1 MNDTKYRTDV
11 DNYKQ
16 FSEHASALYKF
27 MVGFLDK
34 YGVLTVDWVGYTLG
48 LNKEGRPISKQTP
61 EELSESIRSLG
72 EKLKQPE
79 IREAFIESIK
89 EMEPVLKEAVFS
101 LLNVALGAGEFIM
114 KDIIT
119 FVCSDTPAAPV
130 CGLFKFA
137 NNAVEFGEDILDTSR
152 SSLNSVKGL
161 NESTSKLFN
170 KLQDAKQ
177 KIEQR
182 VNNATQE
189 MQLPVVPQIKVP
201 TMQSQ
206 LQQNIPSVQPIMTST
221 NQTNVQ
227 SGGAKAFKKY
237 AKERKTLETRLNKS
251 LRKFLNLKKSN
262 KTRRKRRK

>member
-16 FSEHASALYKF
+16 FSEYALSIYKF
-27 MVGFLDK
+27 MIGVLDK
-34 YGVLTVDWVGYTLG
+34 YGILTVDWVGYTLG
-48 LNKEGRPISKQTP
+48 LNKEGRPISQQTP

-79 IREAFIESIK
+79 IRDAFIDSIK

-101 LLNVALGAGEFIM
+101 FLNVALGTGEFVL
-114 KDIIT
+114 KDMIT

-137 NNAVEFGEDILDTSR
+137 NNAVEFGEDILDTGR
-152 SSLNSVKGL
+152 SSLNTVKGL
-161 NESTSKLFN
+161 NESTNKLFN
-170 KLQDAKQ
+170 KLQDAQQ

-182 VNNATQE
+182 VNSATQQ
-189 MQLPVVPQIKVP
+189 MQLPAVPQVKVP
-201 TMQSQ
+201 SMQSQ
-206 LQQNIPSVQPIMTST
+206 LQQNIPSVQPVSST
-221 NQTNVQ
+221 DNPTNVQ
-227 SGGAKAFKKY
+227 SGGAKTFKKY
-237 AKERKTLETRLNKS
+237 AKERKRLETRLNKS
-251 LRKFLNLKKSN
+251 LRQFLNLKKSK